1 MQTLGKKKKNIN
13 QSDIC
18 LLDELYTTKKTLD
31 DLRQRFDYVT
41 EPEMIS
47 SCIYEMRSV
56 QERYSYLLSKVRE
69 KDISEERGGIA
80 WKG

>member
-31 DLRQRFDYVT
+31 DIRQRFDYVT

-47 SCIYEMRSV
+47 SCIY
-56 QERYSYLLSKVRE
+56 
-69 KDISEERGGIA
+69 
-80 WKG
+80 